1 MIKVVWARPRLA
13 SWYALIGSRF
23 GSITTEG
30 VYIIWISIPG
40 RAPVCV
46 DVGQG
51 QIGRRLPDH
60 QADPKILKYRHYG
73 TLKVTWAALQAGLR
87 NGVERYLA
95 DTLKPL
101 AERRYPDVAPIA
113 VNLPAA
119 AA

>member
-1 MIKVVWARPRLA
+1 MTKVVWARPSLT

-23 GSITTEG
+23 GTITTEG
-30 VYIIWISIPG
+30 VYVIWISIPG
-40 RAPVCV
+40 RAPICV

-60 QADPKILKYRHYG
+60 QTDPKILKYRHYG
-73 TLKVTWAALQAGLR
+73 TLKVTWATLQAGLR

-101 AERRYPDVAPIA
+101 AERRYPDVAPIE